1 MHMSDHL
8 SIHTLGCI
16 KKDSLLDPI
25 TQPFLDQFFD
35 MNHTELQK
43 CKQLAPITQKSVN
56 SSGSYATSKTSGQ
69 NWNEKWNGN
78 GIEWDGMDRMG

>member
-1 MHMSDHL
+1 
-8 SIHTLGCI
+8 
-16 KKDSLLDPI
+16 
-25 TQPFLDQFFD
+25 

-56 SSGSYATSKTSGQ
+56 SSGSYATSETSGQ